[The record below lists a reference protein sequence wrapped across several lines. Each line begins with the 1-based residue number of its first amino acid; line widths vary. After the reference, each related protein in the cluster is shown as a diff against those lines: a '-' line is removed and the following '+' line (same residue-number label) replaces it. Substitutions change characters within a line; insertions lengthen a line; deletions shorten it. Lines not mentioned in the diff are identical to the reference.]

1 MSPSQPFY
9 TTYGNTVIRNR
20 NSLETRAVS
29 HYFTNSS
36 RNVNIDPMI
45 QYKMFTKCCR
55 TSVYLSGDSLEEL
68 YELLEGG
75 FLDDDADF
83 NKESDVGTS
92 TEEIK

>member
-1 MSPSQPFY
+1 MSSSLLFY
-9 TTYGNTVIRNR
+9 TTHGNRIIRNR
-20 NSLETRAVS
+20 NRLETQAVS
-29 HYFTNSS
+29 YCFRYSS

-68 YELLEGG
+68 YELLKGG

>member
-1 MSPSQPFY
+1 
-9 TTYGNTVIRNR
+9 
-20 NSLETRAVS
+20 
-29 HYFTNSS
+29 
-36 RNVNIDPMI
+36 MI

-68 YELLEGG
+68 YELLKGG